1 MKTNTTF
8 LTSHSLVAVV
18 ATAAAMAGSSLS
30 THYQWA
36 IVMVAALAAAGAAS
50 LLLGHKVGK
59 GIGQLKKMLVERQQ
73 TIVSSG
79 IREIDELGSTVM
91 QTSLRYDEIEVAS
104 RQNARELQSML
115 SRLSR
120 RDGYDSA
127 DMGEFKTV
135 LGGVGRSLSELMGQI
150 EKDVVEISRC
160 NADIN
165 SAKQSEAT
173 YRTTALLQNLTNGVE
188 RVADRCAQLQQQ
200 IGSAEKAVAKAIE
213 KTNVLTEG
221 VHRIRSCSETSKKK
235 LRSLGDP
242 TRQIGN
248 IVGTITDIA
257 ARTEMLALNAS
268 IESIRAGEHGRGFA
282 VVADEVR
289 KLAEQTSHS
298 AREIGVLAES
308 LEMQT
313 TDSLAVL
320 SREQN
325 EVESDIAVVEAIRE
339 TLNELSQV
347 TAAGMFVVSDLSQ
360 QGDQQQN
367 LVQGLAGGIDSIAS
381 AHQAD
386 RKRADHASWAIK
398 SLAKTAIDL
407 DSNIHR
413 LRGCTNPN
421 LDVTPAERRQL
432 LELANQTRADATP
445 DAAGR
450 QEPAG
455 RHQAGRH
462 ENTRVTEEAK

>member
-1 MKTNTTF
+1 MKTNITF
-8 LTSHSLVAVV
+8 LASHSLVAVV

-30 THYQWA
+30 TGYQWVVVL
-36 IVMVAALAAAGAAS
+36 IAAVIAAGAAS
-50 LLLGHKVGK
+50 LLLTHKVSQ
-59 GIGQLKKMLVERQQ
+59 GIGQLQKMLVERQQ

-79 IREIDELGSTVM
+79 IRELDALGATVM
-91 QTSLRYDEIEVAS
+91 QTSQRYDEIEVAS

-127 DMGEFKTV
+127 DMTEFKSV
-135 LGGVGRSLSELMGQI
+135 LGGMGRSLNDLMSQI
-150 EKDVVEISRC
+150 EKDVVEIGRC
-160 NADIN
+160 NADIH

-188 RVADRCAQLQQQ
+188 KVTDRCAQLQQQ

-213 KTNVLTEG
+213 KTNLLTEG

-381 AHQAD
+381 ANLAD

-421 LDVTPAERRQL
+421 LETNPSERRQL
-432 LELANQTRADATP
+432 TDLANQTPADVTG
-445 DAAGR
+445 DAVGR
-450 QEPAG
+450 QETSNSG
-455 RHQAGRH
+455 EDLR
-462 ENTRVTEEAK
+462 

>member
-1 MKTNTTF
+1 MKPNLTF

-30 THYQWA
+30 SGSQWGVVLVATLVTA
-36 IVMVAALAAAGAAS
+36 IIAS
-50 LLLGHKVGK
+50 VLLTSKIGH
-59 GIGQLKKMLVERQQ
+59 GISQLQRMLVERQQ
-73 TIVSSG
+73 LIVSSG
-79 IREIDELGSTVM
+79 IRELDALGGTIM
-91 QTSLRYDEIEVAS
+91 QTSQRYDEIEVNS
-104 RQNARELQSML
+104 RQNARELQAML
-115 SRLSR
+115 SRLSQ
-120 RDGYDSA
+120 RDGYDTA
-127 DMGEFKTV
+127 DMAELKSV
-135 LGGVGRSLSELMGQI
+135 LGGLGRSLGDLMTQI
-150 EKDVVEISRC
+150 EKDVVEIGRC
-160 NADIN
+160 NSDIHN
-165 SAKQSEAT
+165 AKQSEAT
-173 YRTTALLQNLTNGVE
+173 HRTTALLQNLANGVHK
-188 RVADRCAQLQQQ
+188 VTDRCTQLQQQ
-200 IGSAEKAVAKAIE
+200 IGTAEKAVSKAIE
-213 KTNVLTEG
+213 NTNLLIDG
-221 VHRIRSCSETSKKK
+221 VQRIRSCSETSKKK

-289 KLAEQTSHS
+289 KLAEQTAHS

-313 TDSLAVL
+313 TDSLSVL
-320 SREQN
+320 SREQT
-325 EVESDIAVVEAIRE
+325 EVESDIAVVESIRDA
-339 TLNELSQV
+339 LNEISQV

-367 LVQGLAGGIDSIAS
+367 LVQGLAGGIDSIAT
-381 AHQAD
+381 ANQAD

-407 DSNIHR
+407 DQNIHR

-421 LDVTPAERRQL
+421 LETQPGQRRQL
-432 LELANQTRADATP
+432 LDLVHKAPVDTKMDVGPTNEVTQADAVASGE
-445 DAAGR
+445 DAR
-450 QEPAG
+450 
-455 RHQAGRH
+455 
-462 ENTRVTEEAK
+462 

>member
-1 MKTNTTF
+1 MKTNITF

-30 THYQWA
+30 SGYQWVVVL
-36 IVMVAALAAAGAAS
+36 ILAMIAAGAAS
-50 LLLGHKVGK
+50 VLLTHKVSG
-59 GIGQLKKMLVERQQ
+59 GIEQLKKMLVERQQ

-79 IREIDELGSTVM
+79 IRELDDLGSTVM
-91 QTSLRYDEIEVAS
+91 QTAQRYDDIEVTS
-104 RQNARELQSML
+104 RQNAREIQSML

-120 RDGYDSA
+120 REAGYDTA
-127 DMGEFKTV
+127 DMGEFKNV
-135 LGGVGRSLSELMGQI
+135 LGGLGRSLNEMMSQI
-150 EKDVVEISRC
+150 EKDVVEIAKC
-160 NADIN
+160 NSEIN
-165 SAKQSEAT
+165 SVKQSEAT

-188 RVADRCAQLQQQ
+188 RVSDRCAQLQQQ
-200 IGSAEKAVAKAIE
+200 IGTAEKAVGKAIE
-213 KTNVLTEG
+213 KTEALIEG
-221 VHRIRSCSETSKKK
+221 VHRIRSCSESSKKK

-313 TDSLAVL
+313 NDSLSVL
-320 SREQN
+320 SREQD
-325 EVESDIAVVEAIRE
+325 EVESDIAVVESIRE

-367 LVQGLAGGIDSIAS
+367 LVQGLAGGIDSIAN
-381 AHQAD
+381 ANQAD
-386 RKRADHASWAIK
+386 RKRADHASWAVK

-407 DSNIHR
+407 DQNIHR

-421 LDVTPAERRQL
+421 LESRPNERRQL
-432 LELANQTRADATP
+432 QDLANQTPADVTT
-445 DAAGR
+445 DASGRNEMVHAG
-450 QEPAG
+450 
-455 RHQAGRH
+455 
-462 ENTRVTEEAK
+462 EEA

>member
-1 MKTNTTF
+1 MKTNITF
-8 LTSHSLVAVV
+8 LASHSLVAVV

-30 THYQWA
+30 IGYQWVVVL
-36 IVMVAALAAAGAAS
+36 IAAMFAAGVAS
-50 LLLGHKVGK
+50 MLLTHKVRQ
-59 GIGQLKKMLVERQQ
+59 GIDQLKEMLLERQQ
-73 TIVSSG
+73 AIVSSG
-79 IREIDELGSTVM
+79 IRELDSLGSIVM
-91 QTSLRYDEIEVAS
+91 QTSQRYDEIEVTS
-104 RQNARELQSML
+104 RQNARELHSML
-115 SRLSR
+115 SRLSH
-120 RDGYDSA
+120 RDAYDSA
-127 DMGEFKTV
+127 DMGEFKSV
-135 LGGVGRSLSELMGQI
+135 LGGVGRSLNDLMSQI
-150 EKDVVEISRC
+150 EKDVVEIGRC
-160 NADIN
+160 NSDIH
-165 SAKQSEAT
+165 SVKQSEAT
-173 YRTTALLQNLTNGVE
+173 YRTTALLQSLTNGVE
-188 RVADRCAQLQQQ
+188 RVSDRCAQLQQQ
-200 IGSAEKAVAKAIE
+200 IGTAEKAVAKAID
-213 KTNVLTEG
+213 KTGVLIEG
-221 VHRIRSCSETSKKK
+221 VQRTRSCSETSKKK

-289 KLAEQTSHS
+289 KLAEQSSAS

-313 TDSLAVL
+313 NDSLSVL

-325 EVESDIAVVEAIRE
+325 EVESDISVVEAIRE

-381 AHQAD
+381 ANHAD

-421 LDVTPAERRQL
+421 LDSLPTERRQL
-432 LELANQTRADATP
+432 VDLANQTPADVTAEISNLNEAVRA
-445 DAAGR
+445 G
-450 QEPAG
+450 
-455 RHQAGRH
+455 
-462 ENTRVTEEAK
+462 EEG

>member
-1 MKTNTTF
+1 MKTNITF

-30 THYQWA
+30 SGYQWVVVL
-36 IVMVAALAAAGAAS
+36 ILAMIAAGAAS
-50 LLLGHKVGK
+50 VLLTHKVSG
-59 GIGQLKKMLVERQQ
+59 GIEQLKKMLVERQQ

-79 IREIDELGSTVM
+79 IRELDDLGSTVM
-91 QTSLRYDEIEVAS
+91 QTAQRYDDIEVTS

-120 RDGYDSA
+120 REAGYDTA
-127 DMGEFKTV
+127 DMGEFKNV
-135 LGGVGRSLSELMGQI
+135 LGGLGRSLNEMMSQI
-150 EKDVVEISRC
+150 EKDVVEIAKC
-160 NADIN
+160 NSEIN
-165 SAKQSEAT
+165 SVKQSEAT

-188 RVADRCAQLQQQ
+188 RVSDRCAQLQQQ
-200 IGSAEKAVAKAIE
+200 IGTAEKAVGKAIE
-213 KTNVLTEG
+213 KTEALIEG
-221 VHRIRSCSETSKKK
+221 VHRIRTCSESSKKK

-313 TDSLAVL
+313 NDSLSVL
-320 SREQN
+320 SREQD
-325 EVESDIAVVEAIRE
+325 EVESDIAVVESIRE

-367 LVQGLAGGIDSIAS
+367 LVQGLAGGIDSIAN
-381 AHQAD
+381 ANQAD
-386 RKRADHASWAIK
+386 RKRADHASWAVK

-407 DSNIHR
+407 DQNIHR

-421 LDVTPAERRQL
+421 LESRPNERRQL
-432 LELANQTRADATP
+432 QDLANQTPADVTADASGRNEMVH
-445 DAAGR
+445 AG
-450 QEPAG
+450 
-455 RHQAGRH
+455 
-462 ENTRVTEEAK
+462 EEA

>member
-1 MKTNTTF
+1 MKTNITF
-8 LTSHSLVAVV
+8 LASHSMVAVV

-30 THYQWA
+30 TGYQW
-36 IVMVAALAAAGAAS
+36 VAVLIAAVIAAAVAS
-50 LLLGHKVGK
+50 MLLTNKVAK
-59 GIGQLKKMLVERQQ
+59 GIGQLEKMLVERQQ

-79 IREIDELGSTVM
+79 IQELDALGSTVM
-91 QTSLRYDEIEVAS
+91 KTSQRYDEIEVNS

-115 SRLSR
+115 ARLSR
-120 RDGYDSA
+120 RDGYDAA
-127 DMGEFKTV
+127 DMGEFKAV
-135 LGGVGRSLSELMGQI
+135 LGGVGRSLNELMSQI
-150 EKDVVEISRC
+150 EKDVVEIGRC
-160 NADIN
+160 NSDIH

-173 YRTTALLQNLTNGVE
+173 YRTTALLQNLTNGVD
-188 RVADRCAQLQQQ
+188 RVTDRCAQLQQQ
-200 IGSAEKAVAKAIE
+200 IGAAEKAVAKAVE
-213 KTNVLTEG
+213 KTEALTEG
-221 VHRIRSCSETSKKK
+221 VQRIRSCSETSKKK

-313 TDSLAVL
+313 NDSLSVL
-320 SREQN
+320 SREQD
-325 EVESDIAVVEAIRE
+325 EVESDIAVVESIRE

-381 AHQAD
+381 ANQAD

-407 DSNIHR
+407 DANIHR

-421 LDVTPAERRQL
+421 LDVNPAERRQL
-432 LELANQTRADATP
+432 ADLANQTPADVTTDATNRN
-445 DAAGR
+445 DTVRAG
-450 QEPAG
+450 
-455 RHQAGRH
+455 
-462 ENTRVTEEAK
+462 EEV

>member
-1 MKTNTTF
+1 MKTNITF
-8 LTSHSLVAVV
+8 LASHSLVAVV

-30 THYQWA
+30 TGYQWVVVL
-36 IVMVAALAAAGAAS
+36 IAAMIGAGAAT
-50 LLLGHKVGK
+50 LLLTHKVSQ
-59 GIGQLKKMLVERQQ
+59 GIEQLQKMLVERQQ

-79 IREIDELGSTVM
+79 IRELDALGATVM
-91 QTSLRYDEIEVAS
+91 QTSQRYDEIEVTS

-127 DMGEFKTV
+127 DMAEFKSV
-135 LGGVGRSLSELMGQI
+135 LGGLGRSLNDLMSQI
-150 EKDVVEISRC
+150 EKDVVEIGRC
-160 NADIN
+160 NADIH

-188 RVADRCAQLQQQ
+188 KVTDRCAQLQQQ
-200 IGSAEKAVAKAIE
+200 IGSAEKSVAKAIE
-213 KTNVLTEG
+213 KTNLLTEG
-221 VHRIRSCSETSKKK
+221 VQRIRSCSETSKKK

-367 LVQGLAGGIDSIAS
+367 LVQGLAGGIDSIAN
-381 AHQAD
+381 ANMAD

-421 LDVTPAERRQL
+421 LDTNPAERRQL
-432 LELANQTRADATP
+432 SDLANQTPADVTG
-445 DAAGR
+445 DAGNR
-450 QEPAG
+450 REI
-455 RHQAGRH
+455 
-462 ENTRVTEEAK
+462 TRSGEDLR

>member
-1 MKTNTTF
+1 MKPNITF
-8 LTSHSLVAVV
+8 LASHSLVAVV

-30 THYQWA
+30 SGYQWVLVL
-36 IVMVAALAAAGAAS
+36 IAAVIAAGVAS
-50 LLLGHKVGK
+50 LLLTHKVGR

-79 IREIDELGSTVM
+79 IRELDELGATVM
-91 QTSLRYDEIEVAS
+91 QTSQRYDDIEVTS

-120 RDGYDSA
+120 REGYDAA
-127 DMGEFKTV
+127 DMGEFKSV
-135 LGGVGRSLSELMGQI
+135 LGGLGRSLNELMGQI
-150 EKDVVEISRC
+150 EKDVVEIGRC
-160 NADIN
+160 NADIH
-165 SAKQSEAT
+165 SGKQSEAT

-188 RVADRCAQLQQQ
+188 RVTDRCAQLQQQ
-200 IGSAEKAVAKAIE
+200 IGAAEKAVAKAIE

-257 ARTEMLALNAS
+257 ARTEMLALNAA

-347 TAAGMFVVSDLSQ
+347 TAAGMFVISDLSQ

-367 LVQGLAGGIDSIAS
+367 LVQGLAGGIESIAN
-381 AHQAD
+381 ANQAD

-413 LRGCTNPN
+413 IRGCTNPN
-421 LDVTPAERRQL
+421 LDSNPSERRQL
-432 LELANQTRADATP
+432 VDLANQTPADVTAEAAT
-445 DAAGR
+445 R
-450 QEPAG
+450 SEP
-455 RHQAGRH
+455 
-462 ENTRVTEEAK
+462 TRFAEEVR